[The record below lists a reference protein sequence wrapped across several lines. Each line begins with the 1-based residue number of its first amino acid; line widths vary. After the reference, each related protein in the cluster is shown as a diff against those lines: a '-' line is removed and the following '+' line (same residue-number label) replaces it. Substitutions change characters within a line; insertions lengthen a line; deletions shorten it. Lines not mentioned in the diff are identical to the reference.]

1 MMFPRLEMTL
11 LVEEEVFGL
20 QVPIDD
26 MAFVQVVEG
35 TQHSGGVKLGV
46 LLTAI
51 ETWVLVSTLW

>member
-51 ETWVLVSTLW
+51 ET